1 MILLDSSALIELV
14 GETCLWLPATPDATL
29 SLLIW
34 FDFQG
39 LMMVLVVMV
48 IVIVRVGVVISMVIS
63 CMFIRFAAGSSL
75 GRTLEDN
82 SQASNQSYFNEA
94 LHLNFLSLSFNSV
107 WNLGSKEVFKPFIV
121 VSNNCATFMKV

>member
-1 MILLDSSALIELV
+1 MLDSSALVELV
-14 GETCLWLPATPDATL
+14 GETCLWLPATSDATL
-29 SLLIW
+29 SLLIR

-48 IVIVRVGVVISMVIS
+48 VVIVRVGVGIVVVIN

-82 SQASNQSYFNEA
+82 S
-94 LHLNFLSLSFNSV
+94 
-107 WNLGSKEVFKPFIV
+107 
-121 VSNNCATFMKV
+121 